1 MTKHLYREFY
11 PHMLHK
17 MKDHI
22 DTIDYENPRDFM
34 DIMLIEASQPG
45 STIGY
50 NTVVMTIM
58 G

>member
-34 DIMLIEASQPG
+34 DIMLIEASQSG

-50 NTVVMTIM
+50 NTVLMTIM

>member
-1 MTKHLYREFY
+1 
-11 PHMLHK
+11 MLRK

-22 DTIDYENPRDFM
+22 DTVDYENPRDFM
-34 DIMLIEASQPG
+34 DIMLVEASQPD